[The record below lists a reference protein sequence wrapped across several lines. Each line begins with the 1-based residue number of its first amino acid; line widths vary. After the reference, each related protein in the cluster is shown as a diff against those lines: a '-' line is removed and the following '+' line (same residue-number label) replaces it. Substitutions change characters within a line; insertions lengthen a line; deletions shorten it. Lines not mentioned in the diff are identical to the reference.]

1 MAIYNRQNK
10 EVLINMVEV
19 IKKGL
24 ETSIQDYPGR
34 IGSLNQGFPPSGP
47 MDSWSFRLA
56 NVLVENKEDTAALE
70 CQFMGPSLKFNSNR
84 IIAITGADMSPKLD
98 GNPIPLWESIEV
110 KTDQVLEMEFATI
123 GARSYIAFSGGIISE
138 PWLSSRS
145 TFHKAGVG
153 GMEGKAI
160 QEGQVIPLGKSKS
173 VAGRKIKKSSMPIM
187 STDKKWAIEVVRGPN
202 DDWVDEKGHKM
213 FLNSEWKLQAK
224 SDRTGYRLDGPEW
237 SFTEKATHKGLE
249 HGSNPSNIIDQ
260 GYPVGAINLAGQT
273 PIILVNDGPS
283 MGGFI
288 VPYTVPSA
296 SFWKLGQ
303 AKPGDRFNFIEV
315 SIEDAQSLRNEQNS
329 ICSELSIESS
339 TEKNLLKELSK
350 TKKIDRIEVKDF
362 EKEKEK
368 EKIRDK
374 LMEKKGLEKMK
385 VRFFN

>member
-1 MAIYNRQNK
+1 MDIYNRQNK

-56 NVLVENKEDTAALE
+56 NVLVENKQDAAALE

-84 IIAITGADMSPKLD
+84 IIAITGANMSPKLD

-110 KTDQVLEMEFATI
+110 KANQVLEMEFATI

-153 GMEGKAI
+153 GIEGKAI
-160 QEGQVIPLGKSKS
+160 QEGQIIPLGKSKS
-173 VAGRKIKKSSMPIM
+173 VAGRKIKKSSMPII

-288 VPYTVPSA
+288 VPYTVPSS

-303 AKPGDRFNFIEV
+303 AKPGDSFNFVEISVEK
-315 SIEDAQSLRNEQNS
+315 AQTLRAEQTT
-329 ICSELSIESS
+329 ICSEASLVSS
-339 TEKNLLKELSK
+339 NKQDILIKKKQIN
-350 TKKIDRIEVKDF
+350 KIDHIKVVDF
-362 EKEKEK
+362 DKEKLD
-368 EKIRDK
+368 EKIRNK
-374 LMEKKGLEKMK
+374 MMEKKGMKNIK

>member
-1 MAIYNRQNK
+1 
-10 EVLINMVEV
+10 MVEV

-153 GMEGKAI
+153 GMGGKAI

-202 DDWVDEKGHKM
+202 DDWIDEKGHKM
-213 FLNSEWKLQAK
+213 FLDSEWKLQAK

-368 EKIRDK
+368 QKIRDK

>member
-56 NVLVENKEDTAALE
+56 NVLVENKQDAAALE

-84 IIAITGADMSPKLD
+84 IIAITGANMSPKLD
-98 GNPIPLWESIEV
+98 GNPVPLWESIEV
-110 KTDQVLEMEFATI
+110 KANQVLEMEFATI

-138 PWLSSRS
+138 PWLGSRS

-153 GMEGKAI
+153 GIEGKAI
-160 QEGQVIPLGKSKS
+160 QEGQIIPLGNSKS
-173 VAGRKIKKSSMPIM
+173 VASRKIKKSSMPIM
-187 STDKKWAIEVVRGPN
+187 STDKKWTIEVVRGPN
-202 DDWVDEKGHKM
+202 DDWIDEKGHKM